1 MRLQVTGA
9 LKFCLFPSANG
20 VAEFEVRLRDSGG
33 LVRGGQDEQGPAFV
47 VIEVFPLNQAPS
59 FHLSCMSNT
68 SWASLTDLGH
78 LYCVNHLL
86 AWRRSFPYKAL
97 LAIEE
102 FTRDMMLGERTADGS
117 DIEASQSYTFA
128 VTPSPAA
135 VHLFD
140 PMPLIHANGT
150 LNFGLLVNRTG
161 QANLTIVMHDDGFG
175 QDLAAGTLDYS
186 AAHALPYAGVNVSAP
201 AQLSVVVAAAYAI
214 VRFNITD
221 SNFSFDCG
229 NVVAC
234 SSLGR
239 EECDVSSRNSLSN
252 YTRCVHNLIVDATRH
267 VIAAAEGLP
276 LVRILGMN
284 DSMSF
289 QIAALDSEQALLFTS
304 RGLMYAKGL
313 QAATG
318 INSIGLLKAEAYVKN
333 WDHAAP
339 YFRMTEHITILGFH
353 YPEDAPF
360 ELTNMVWDIV
370 SPADSPLDDQGR
382 ERVFFEVKLQR
393 WRRREGDPWQEANST
408 HPSLV
413 LSSASIDVWCRAHCL
428 DSRSCCNGTFVAVKP
443 PEAFGDVEY
452 LVRIKGT
459 EFSQILHVH
468 AIFSMTTL
476 IEFTERWPGDQ
487 KETVQDFIQS
497 SLDFRVS
504 DPDSRGR
511 PPLLEYDSFV
521 QEPYTVTTSGLVSAT
536 LKQCVM
542 NELAF
547 DAYLLVHPVPQ
558 SHPTPVQGTPRIE
571 LRKQGNSV
579 FGELFVTMKP
589 FAVGNASF
597 SLTFVMPREPYNET
611 NGVFTIVVRALN
623 QPPRF
628 TIPSPNLTMLEDE
641 FSIQDYVQAHFAV
654 DIGPGPEDTPDE
666 ERQRVTFSVHSQS
679 TEWNRIFSF
688 GPVLHA
694 NGTLIFR
701 TNINAFGTVLFAAV
715 LTDDGD
721 ALASTAESFNITVL
735 SVNSAPSFFLSSQ
748 TVELLEDSPAL
759 AWPFFATNIS
769 TGETSGAE
777 LLQQLTFVLVQISPH
792 EDSARVFAQQPTLSS
807 KGTLTLM
814 LNANSY
820 SLTSIV
826 FSITL
831 IDDGT
836 SDNHGQNRSAAQ
848 SLVIHVSGVND
859 APLYNSSQ
867 ALQPIACFQ
876 DFTFLN
882 ESINCSAMDSTG
894 TNLSNDTACSYRLNP
909 SIWMPVNLHISGA
922 QEAIPTLEPT
932 ADRNLTSAQLRLE
945 LTGICYAPS
954 FYCGFVCSECVLVG
968 YRS

>member
-59 FHLSCMSNT
+59 FQLSCMSNT

-86 AWRRSFPYKAL
+86 AWRRSFPYKTL

-128 VTPSPAA
+128 VTPS
-135 VHLFD
+135 VHLFN

-150 LNFGLLVNRTG
+150 LEFGLLVNRTG

-186 AAHALPYAGVNVSAP
+186 AANALPYAGVNVSAP

-221 SNFSFDCG
+221 SNFAFDCG
-229 NVVAC
+229 NLVGAAPSAC
-234 SSLGR
+234 SSFGR
-239 EECDVSSRNSLSN
+239 EECVVSSRNSLLN

-267 VIAAAEGLP
+267 IIAAAEGLP

-304 RGLMYAKGL
+304 RGLVYAKGL

-318 INSIGLLKAEAYVKN
+318 INSIGLLKSEAYVKN
-333 WDHAAP
+333 WDHVAP
-339 YFRMTEHITILGFH
+339 CFRMTDHITILGFH

-360 ELTNMVWDIV
+360 QLTNMVWDIV

-382 ERVFFEVKLQR
+382 EQVLFEVKLQR

-413 LSSASIDVWCRAHCL
+413 LSSASIDVWCRAHCF
-428 DSRSCCNGTFVAVKP
+428 DSRNCCNGTFVAVKP

-459 EFSQILHVH
+459 GFSQILHVH

-511 PPLLEYDSFV
+511 PPLLDYDSFV
-521 QEPYTVTTSGLVSAT
+521 QEPFIVTKSGVVSAT
-536 LKQCVM
+536 IKQCVT
-542 NELAF
+542 NEHAI

-571 LRKQGNSV
+571 LRKQGNTV

-597 SLTFVMPREPYNET
+597 YLTFVMPREPYNET

-628 TIPSPNLTMLEDE
+628 TLLSPNLSILEDE
-641 FSIQDYVQAHFAV
+641 FSIQDYVQAHFAM

-666 ERQRVTFSVHSQS
+666 EGQSVTFSVHSQS

-688 GPVLHA
+688 GPVLNA

-701 TNINAFGTVLFAAV
+701 TNVNAFGTVLFAAV

-721 ALASTAESFNITVL
+721 ALASTAKSFNVTVL
-735 SVNSAPSFFLSSQ
+735 SVNSAPSFLLSSQ

-777 LLQQLTFVLVQISPH
+777 LLQHLTFVLVQISPH
-792 EDSARVFAQQPTLSS
+792 EDSARMFAQQPTLSS

-848 SLVIHVSGVND
+848 SLVIHVAGVND
-859 APLYNSSQ
+859 APSYNSSQ
-867 ALQPIACFQ
+867 ALQPIACFR

-945 LTGICYAPS
+945 LTGFCYAPS
-954 FYCGFVCSECVLVG
+954 FNCGFVCS
-968 YRS
+968 